1 MHAYTVV
8 SLIST
13 RKRRYQA
20 CLPPAQPV
28 CAGMMGLGEHGAEL
42 AVLLIR
48 IWGAED
54 EPDVLESKNTKTDCV
69 STRFVW

>member
-1 MHAYTVV
+1 
-8 SLIST
+8 
-13 RKRRYQA
+13 
-20 CLPPAQPV
+20 
-28 CAGMMGLGEHGAEL
+28 MMGLGEHGAEL